1 MWLSQNR
8 GISTWKG
15 GISMWNEGVFT
26 WNGVFPCAMG
36 RFPCGMGIS
45 VTTGIITEATTNS
58 VHWWR
63 IWWNGGIWGH
73 FHVEWGTHVGWGGL
87 CPRFSCG
94 FSCWFKSEDE
104 LERDHICYQLGG
116 KRGSQKIYII
126 KRFEVEKKEKGPDAI
141 KLMRPPH
148 PRPRCVCKSFRGA
161 ETVNWI
167 FPPMHKQCH
176 LMDFF
181 FGCWWI
187 LIFFLS
193 SPRWTSFDK
202 RYSSRSSPLGWKK
215 HWRVQGFFSAV
226 TLFDVCNI
234 LVPNICF

>member
-1 MWLSQNR
+1 MCN
-8 GISTWKG
+8 GE
-15 GISMWNEGVFT
+15 ISMWNGHCSYHRYYNQGHNQQCALVADLMEQGVFGDTST
-26 WNGVFPCAMG
+26 WNEDT
-36 RFPCGMGIS
+36 CGMRNKVIS
-45 VTTGIITEATTNS
+45 T
-58 VHWWR
+58 
-63 IWWNGGIWGH
+63 WN
-73 FHVEWGTHVGWGGL
+73 GTHVGWGGL

-148 PRPRCVCKSFRGA
+148 PRPHSVCKSFRGA

-167 FPPMHKQCH
+167 FPPIENVISWM
-176 LMDFF
+176 FF

-215 HWRVQGFFSAV
+215 HWRVQGFFFRCYS
-226 TLFDVCNI
+226 LWCLPHFG
-234 LVPNICF
+234 P